1 MGGHTIIDNITPFL
15 GATTRMPQSG
25 LKIFK
30 MFRTS
35 SSHCFIRSLTEER
48 TGIVVA

>member
-15 GATTRMPQSG
+15 AETTRMPQSG
-25 LKIFK
+25 LKIFQII
-30 MFRTS
+30 RTS

-48 TGIVVA
+48 TRILVA